1 MNQKNFLIGFMG
13 SGKTHWGRIWAVKN
27 ALRFFDL
34 DEEVEKS
41 FKMSVDEIF
50 QKEGEEK
57 FRELERFH
65 LKKFATK
72 KNFILSCGGGTPCFN
87 NNIEWMNSNGNVIYL
102 RATPE
107 TILNNVLPKIDKRP
121 LLKNVDPNELLFFI
135 KKKLKEREPFY
146 NKAGYILDTGK
157 LGEDSLSTLNFN
169 LSK

>member
-1 MNQKNFLIGFMG
+1 MNIFLIGFMG
-13 SGKTHWGRIWAVKN
+13 SGKTHWGRIWAKKN
-27 ALRFFDL
+27 DLHFFDL

-87 NNIEWMNSNGNVIYL
+87 DNIEWMNANGNVVYL
-102 RATPE
+102 RASPE
-107 TILNNVLPKIDKRP
+107 AILKNVTPKIDKRP
-121 LLKNVDPNELLFFI
+121 LLKNVNPNELLFFI
-135 KKKLKEREPFY
+135 EKKLKVREPFY

-157 LGEDSLSTLNFN
+157 LDEDSLSTLTFN
-169 LSK
+169 LDK